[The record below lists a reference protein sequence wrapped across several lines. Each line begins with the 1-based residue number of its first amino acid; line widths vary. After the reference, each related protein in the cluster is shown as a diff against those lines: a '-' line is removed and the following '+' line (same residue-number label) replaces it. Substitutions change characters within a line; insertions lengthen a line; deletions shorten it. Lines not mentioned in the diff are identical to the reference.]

1 MRLLMHLFAIVG
13 LLGMM
18 TNVASK
24 VLQSHPAPQYA
35 LQSAPHQQ

>member
-1 MRLLMHLFAIVG
+1 MRLLLHLFAIVG

-24 VLQSHPAPQYA
+24 VLQSHAAPQYA